1 MLQTSVRVSCLGY
14 EFPRSAPFPSLRVH
28 DTGASLLGLAVF
40 DDGGSDS
47 VHISDALLGE
57 GLANDDLNIV
67 VADVLGGANVA
78 GGLELLE
85 AVADVLT
92 SGLGEVLGAGAHAL
106 VATVV
111 LAEGVDTALLAHVEL
126 VGDGGGTDVQP
137 VVIVGG
143 ELPSAGSLGV
153 LGPLYIII
161 NIPLKVKETRA
172 DGPLARWSGQNE
184 YLHRGS

>member
-1 MLQTSVRVSCLGY
+1 MVDVLVTD
-14 EFPRSAPFPSLRVH
+14 E
-28 DTGASLLGLAVF
+28 LGLA
-40 DDGGSDS
+40 DETG
-47 VHISDALLGE
+47 
-57 GLANDDLNIV
+57 
-67 VADVLGGANVA
+67 
-78 GGLELLE
+78 LLE
-85 AVADVLT
+85 FDKAVADVLT